1 MSFKAVLI
9 LVAAAATSVFLLI
22 NWQVLSAPA
31 NFRFLVGSA
40 DIPIGVAIIGLLGLV
55 GLACAIYVGIWQGT
69 VLAEYRRQSKELQAQ
84 RVLADSAETSRFT
97 ELTTLL
103 REEMLKLHQRLE
115 LPLEALRVEVRDNE
129 RSIAATL
136 AEMDDRLQRAMSGS
150 PVEGSTCITHEHA
163 RS

>member
-1 MSFKAVLI
+1 MSFKAMLI

-22 NWQVLSAPA
+22 NWRVLAAPA

-55 GLACAIYVGIWQGT
+55 VLACAIYVGIWQGT

-84 RVLADSAETSRFT
+84 RVLADNAEASRFT

-103 REEMLKLHQRLE
+103 REEMFKLHQRLE

-136 AEMDDRLQRAMSGS
+136 AEMDDRLQRAMNGS
-150 PVEGSTCITHEHA
+150 SVEVGTRNAHEHT